1 MRSWRSVGG
10 GEICGK
16 RCKWLVANR
25 ADIGLNDALVMV
37 ANQYP
42 DKCRGLA
49 HVACAN
55 VLSMD
60 TPVDVRRQNASKDL
74 RARLRLQNASKYFL
88 GGRVGRNTGR
98 HARLG

>member
-74 RARLRLQNASKYFL
+74 RLPFPKGFKGRL
-88 GGRVGRNTGR
+88 
-98 HARLG
+98 ARLG

>member
-42 DKCRGLA
+42 DKYRGLA
-49 HVACAN
+49 HVACTN

-60 TPVDVRRQNASKDL
+60 TPVDVRQNASEG
-74 RARLRLQNASKYFL
+74 LRLPFL
-88 GGRVGRNTGR
+88 GGRAGRNTGAR
-98 HARLG
+98 LPRRVDGYHARLG

>member
-1 MRSWRSVGG
+1 MVFP
-10 GEICGK
+10 CT
-16 RCKWLVANR
+16 
-25 ADIGLNDALVMV
+25 LNDALVMV

-60 TPVDVRRQNASKDL
+60 TPVVVRQNASKDL

-88 GGRVGRNTGR
+88 GGRGGRNTGR